1 MNRTQWTKRH
11 LGDLPNDHVASILD
25 RLKLSVL
32 LALEKREMNAQMIQI
47 KNFDAFP
54 NQENQEQFK
63 KEYEKAWRRIFGS
76 EKRQSLQ

>member
-1 MNRTQWTKRH
+1 MNWTQWTIRH
-11 LGDLPNDHVASILD
+11 LGDLPNDHVPSIVD

-63 KEYEKAWRRIFGS
+63 KEYEKA
-76 EKRQSLQ
+76 